1 MKITFGS
8 RYSIEE
14 FGEAMDKALQ
24 TLKLNGADG
33 VANVSIFLM
42 ATKDGRKFVLTEPD
56 DERKLV
62 EHLEYDPPVI
72 KRFNQVHPSVKRAEQ
87 KSAGD
92 SERRPE
98 AQNGRGYPRR
108 SGR

>member
-33 VANVSIFLM
+33 VANVSVFLM

-56 DERKLV
+56 DERKIV
-62 EHLEYDPPVI
+62 EHLEYDPPVV
-72 KRFNQVHPSVKRAEQ
+72 KRFNQVHPNVKKVEQ
-87 KSAGD
+87 ANAGD
-92 SERRPE
+92 SARRPE
-98 AQNGRGYPRR
+98 ARYSRKYSR
-108 SGR
+108 KSGR